1 MNTEVVFIIIVVFLV
16 ADFIVERILEWVNMR
31 AMAPVLPENLK
42 GIYDEKEYA
51 RFQNYKRETN
61 RFDLISSTF
70 SFIVM
75 MVFLCTGGF
84 GWWNAWVVTWTD
96 QAVLQTLLFMLG
108 LSLVSGL
115 LGLPFDWYATFH
127 IEEKYGFNKTT
138 MKTYGLDL
146 LKGMLVSG
154 VIGGLLL
161 SAVVWFYEWAGSFF
175 WLYAWG
181 IVSVFSV
188 FMAMFYSQLIV
199 PLFNKQTPLEA
210 GALRDKINAF
220 AEKVGFKLDNIFV
233 IDGSKRSTKANA
245 YFTGF
250 GPRKRIVL
258 YDTLIK
264 DLTEEEIVAVLAHE
278 VGHNKKRHTVQ
289 FMLASV
295 IQTGVILW
303 LFSLFVNQPALSMA
317 LGGDRACFQLGL
329 IAFTILYSPLSMILG
344 LVMNAWSRKNEYQA
358 DAFAARYYDGES
370 LISGLKKISVKSLSN
385 LTPHPLYEWVYYS
398 HPSLLK
404 RIRAI
409 GQIEAVDAVVLGGV
423 VGIVVDA
430 AAGDDGDVA
439 VLAHVEGVVHDV
451 LQARL
456 RHDDGDV
463 HRLALGAVRD
473 ADVDAGVVGLGGNV
487 DVGRGMALDQ
497 FAVLAHVE
505 GALRHAV
512 HIGDLGEQVL
522 VDGGKINSHD
532 GLLLVQSGGFVQ
544 LPRA

>member
-108 LSLVSGL
+108 
-115 LGLPFDWYATFH
+115 
-127 IEEKYGFNKTT
+127 
-138 MKTYGLDL
+138 
-146 LKGMLVSG
+146 
-154 VIGGLLL
+154 L

-409 GQIEAVDAVVLGGV
+409 GQIEAVDA
-423 VGIVVDA
+423 
-430 AAGDDGDVA
+430 
-439 VLAHVEGVVHDV
+439 E
-451 LQARL
+451 
-456 RHDDGDV
+456 
-463 HRLALGAVRD
+463 
-473 ADVDAGVVGLGGNV
+473 
-487 DVGRGMALDQ
+487 
-497 FAVLAHVE
+497 
-505 GALRHAV
+505 
-512 HIGDLGEQVL
+512 
-522 VDGGKINSHD
+522 
-532 GLLLVQSGGFVQ
+532 
-544 LPRA
+544 

>member
-1 MNTEVVFIIIVVFLV
+1 
-16 ADFIVERILEWVNMR
+16 
-31 AMAPVLPENLK
+31 
-42 GIYDEKEYA
+42 
-51 RFQNYKRETN
+51 
-61 RFDLISSTF
+61 
-70 SFIVM
+70 
-75 MVFLCTGGF
+75 
-84 GWWNAWVVTWTD
+84 
-96 QAVLQTLLFMLG
+96 
-108 LSLVSGL
+108 
-115 LGLPFDWYATFH
+115 
-127 IEEKYGFNKTT
+127 
-138 MKTYGLDL
+138 
-146 LKGMLVSG
+146 MLVSG

-409 GQIEAVDAVVLGGV
+409 GQIEAVDA
-423 VGIVVDA
+423 
-430 AAGDDGDVA
+430 
-439 VLAHVEGVVHDV
+439 E
-451 LQARL
+451 
-456 RHDDGDV
+456 
-463 HRLALGAVRD
+463 
-473 ADVDAGVVGLGGNV
+473 
-487 DVGRGMALDQ
+487 
-497 FAVLAHVE
+497 
-505 GALRHAV
+505 
-512 HIGDLGEQVL
+512 
-522 VDGGKINSHD
+522 
-532 GLLLVQSGGFVQ
+532 
-544 LPRA
+544 